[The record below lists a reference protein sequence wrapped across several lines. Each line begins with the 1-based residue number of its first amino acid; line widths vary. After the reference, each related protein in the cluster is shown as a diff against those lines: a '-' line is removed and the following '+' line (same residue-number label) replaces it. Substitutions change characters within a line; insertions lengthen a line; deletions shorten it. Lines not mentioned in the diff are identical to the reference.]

1 MTMAG
6 GGGSLGLGIRSG
18 SYGSLDKQLQ
28 NGVVI
33 PIQAS
38 RKPSKMLKE
47 RETLFHWICKFAGR
61 KKVGMLLLCLISAA
75 VFVWVLYVGKGEDS
89 QSDHVQIIT
98 MNNSMTLFLSQSSP
112 PYEDKATNNITSSS
126 SSSSY
131 SSSSS
136 SSSSQLNTPI
146 IPVENPS
153 LVFPPPPPAVFLGY
167 TLPPG
172 HPCNS
177 FTLPP
182 PPADKKRTGPRRKYR
197 LSPLIPCPVCYLPVE
212 EAVALMPKVPSP
224 SPILK
229 NLTYI
234 YEENLSK
241 ETEFGGSEFGGYPT
255 LAQRTDSY
263 DIRESMSMH
272 CGFVRGIRP
281 GRNTGFDIDETD
293 LLAMEQCQGVVV
305 ASAIFGNFDEINQPK
320 NISEYSKETVCFFMF
335 IDEVTEAYVK
345 TAGTMDSNRKI
356 GVWRIVVVRNLPY
369 SDGRRTGKIPKLL
382 MHRLFPYARFS
393 LWVDGKLE
401 LVVDPYQVLESFAS
415 NDYLYSAELCIEGT
429 SESTKFSSNKFL
441 WRKNA
446 SFAISKHYKRF
457 DVFVEAE
464 ANKAAGKYDNA
475 SIDFQVDF
483 YRKEG
488 LTPYTEEKL
497 PITSDVPEG
506 CVIIREHI
514 PISNLFTCLWFN
526 EVDRFTS
533 RDQISFSTVRDKI
546 KAKTNYTIN
555 MFLDCERRNFVVQKY
570 HREVMEQLLAAHS
583 PPPPTPVLPPP
594 PPPPPT
600 LPPPPPP
607 TPINEPPMSLFET
620 PSQNEN
626 VVNAPVRRVTTRR
639 GRDRRSGSRRHR
651 KVSAGGGGGGSREIT
666 SSLRK

>member
-28 NGVVI
+28 NGVII

-126 SSSSY
+126 SSSS
-131 SSSSS
+131 SFS

-182 PPADKKRTGPRRKYR
+182 PPADKKRTGPR
-197 LSPLIPCPVCYLPVE
+197 PCPVCYLPVE

-401 LVVDPYQVLESFAS
+401 LVVDPYQVLER
-415 NDYLYSAELCIEGT
+415 
-429 SESTKFSSNKFL
+429 FL

-570 HREVMEQLLAAHS
+570 HREVMEQLLAAHA